1 MWHELRAYCQQIR
14 FSLIVVALCAM
25 QNSSHLIPSGYINNP
40 SSLFQECLH
49 LISRMPPPAY
59 TAFSVS
65 QICSVPLANFS
76 RITFL
81 GI

>member
-1 MWHELRAYCQQIR
+1 MGKPKVKPNML
-14 FSLIVVALCAM
+14 
-25 QNSSHLIPSGYINNP
+25 
-40 SSLFQECLH
+40 
-49 LISRMPPPAY
+49 PPAY

-76 RITFL
+76 SITFL